1 MFCVNCGSALSAGAG
16 SGAPPT
22 AAPMYPGAMPGLPS
36 AWDAER
42 RKQIGRTKTGVL
54 LLLVGT
60 LISWLPRIGA
70 LGGLLIL
77 IGAILVILGRKAFG
91 AAHSRNV
98 IVSILLV
105 IVGIVI
111 GAVAVIV
118 LAFSIASSFIPGNP
132 PTQAAVTSAFNNFLI
147 ILLVGVIVS
156 GLATVFF
163 TYAIQD
169 KRGRM
174 LLLGGYAVNIIIQ
187 IAVLVVISQAVGTFV
202 AAMFPGGTYN
212 PAQATLAV
220 ADFSA
225 RVQALGYLSVIP
237 ALINAA
243 AYYLVWNRINKGEI
257 PAPSGSAPMAAPP
270 MPPR

>member
-1 MFCVNCGSALSAGAG
+1 
-16 SGAPPT
+16 
-22 AAPMYPGAMPGLPS
+22 
-36 AWDAER
+36 
-42 RKQIGRTKTGVL
+42 
-54 LLLVGT
+54 
-60 LISWLPRIGA
+60 
-70 LGGLLIL
+70 
-77 IGAILVILGRKAFG
+77 
-91 AAHSRNV
+91 
-98 IVSILLV
+98 
-105 IVGIVI
+105 
-111 GAVAVIV
+111 
-118 LAFSIASSFIPGNP
+118 
-132 PTQAAVTSAFNNFLI
+132 
-147 ILLVGVIVS
+147 
-156 GLATVFF
+156 
-163 TYAIQD
+163 
-169 KRGRM
+169 M
-174 LLLGGYAVNIIIQ
+174 LLLGGYAANVIIQ

>member
-1 MFCVNCGSALSAGAG
+1 
-16 SGAPPT
+16 
-22 AAPMYPGAMPGLPS
+22 PME
-36 AWDAER
+36 AER
-42 RKQIGRTKTGVL
+42 HTQISRTKTGVL
-54 LLLVGT
+54 LLLIGT
-60 LISWLPRIGA
+60 LIGWLPVIGIVGA
-70 LGGLLIL
+70 IL
-77 IGAILVILGRKAFG
+77 IFVGAILVILGRKAFG

-98 IVSILLV
+98 FLSILLF

-111 GAVAVIV
+111 GAVA
-118 LAFSIASSFIPGNP
+118 
-132 PTQAAVTSAFNNFLI
+132 
-147 ILLVGVIVS
+147 
-156 GLATVFF
+156 
-163 TYAIQD
+163 
-169 KRGRM
+169 
-174 LLLGGYAVNIIIQ
+174 
-187 IAVLVVISQAVGTFV
+187 VISQAVGTFV